1 MTIALADQS
10 TPTSMNHPQRMNN
23 TLAVLFFAALSVSQG
38 WSASVAITNHNFEIG
53 GLGDNQNS
61 AFPGV
66 IPTGWSVAPGGTSGD
81 FFGYYNPVNE
91 AGGYQN
97 VSSSP
102 GTTGTMDG
110 PNVFYFGSFVDGQGI
125 QQTLVEKFAL
135 NTDYTLTVA
144 RGTRNSI
151 YNNTLRMQLLA
162 GTTVLA
168 TRDVA
173 PGTPGTFEDYST
185 SYLFADGANNT
196 VNAALVGQDLTIRF
210 LEVGANFEVDIDNVR
225 LSAVPEP
232 ATSLLLALGAV
243 CALRRRRN

>member
-1 MTIALADQS
+1 MKHTFI
-10 TPTSMNHPQRMNN
+10 
-23 TLAVLFFAALSVSQG
+23 TLLFAAFGTVQG

-66 IPTGWSVAPGGTSGD
+66 IPTGWSVAPGGTTGD
-81 FFGYYNPVNE
+81 FFGYYNPVDDP
-91 AGGYQN
+91 GGYQN

-125 QQTLVEKFAL
+125 QQTLTETFAL
-135 NTDYTLTVA
+135 NYDYVLTVA

-173 PGTPGTFEDYST
+173 PGTPGTFEDYSV
-185 SYLFADGANNT
+185 SYLFADGENNT
-196 VNAALVGQDLTIRF
+196 VNAGLVGEALTIRF
-210 LEVGANFEVDIDNVR
+210 LEVGTNFELDIDNVR
-225 LSAVPEP
+225 LTMVPEP
-232 ATSLLLALGAV
+232 TTSLLLALGAMF
-243 CALRRRRN
+243 ALRRRRD

>member
-1 MTIALADQS
+1 MAL
-10 TPTSMNHPQRMNN
+10 
-23 TLAVLFFAALSVSQG
+23 LFAAFGTVHG

-66 IPTGWSVAPGGTSGD
+66 IPTGWSVAPGGTTGD
-81 FFGYYNPVNE
+81 FFGYYNPVDDP
-91 AGGYQN
+91 GGYQN

-162 GTTVLA
+162 GSTVLA

-173 PGTPGTFEDYST
+173 PGTLGTFEDYAT

-196 VNAALVGQDLTIRF
+196 VNAGLVGEALTIRF
-210 LEVGANFEVDIDNVR
+210 LEVGTNFELDIDNVR
-225 LSAVPEP
+225 LTMVPEP
-232 ATSLLLALGAV
+232 TTSLLLALGAMF
-243 CALRRRRN
+243 ALRRRRNS